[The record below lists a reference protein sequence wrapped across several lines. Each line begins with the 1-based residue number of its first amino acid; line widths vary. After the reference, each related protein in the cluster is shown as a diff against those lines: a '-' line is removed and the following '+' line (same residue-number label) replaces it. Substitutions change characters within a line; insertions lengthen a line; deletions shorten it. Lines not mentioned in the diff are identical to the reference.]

1 MADVALVQNG
11 EVISQLQS
19 STVRLSVCTSVCF
32 ASVTTGNRIN
42 VDGMF
47 GPNQAIEDF
56 ARNHGTT
63 AQALKVLVVCARARV
78 DLRI

>member
-19 STVRLSVCTSVCF
+19 SNVRLSVCASCCF
-32 ASVTTGNRIN
+32 ENLTIGNRIN

-63 AQALKVLVVCARARV
+63 AQALKVLRCVCVRV